1 MRRAAHLALA
11 AVLFLSAIVNA
22 FRLWVLEVQLFP
34 GDDFRMYYSMA
45 RVGLIYGWSR
55 IYDLEL
61 QCLPITPLAETT
73 SHCPSLN
80 PPPLVLLTVP
90 LAGLPYPTAYA
101 VWVALLLVAVVGVL
115 ALFWSRLPPPRLLY
129 AAGALS
135 LFPIAYC
142 LFLGQVTIIA
152 LLGLALAWR
161 LIAAGHPGWAGA
173 ALTLCYVKPQ
183 VVFLVPLAL
192 IVAGFWRPV
201 LVWATAGAALAL
213 ASLVMLGRHGVE
225 AYLQLSHVA
234 LGDELNHVYTVAGIF
249 GQNAAVAAVQ
259 IGLGLAALLAAWR
272 LRGNL
277 DAAIVAGILGSVL
290 ASPYWHL
297 QDYTLLALAAVAQL
311 SLGPRLPALLAAVS
325 LYVVGSPIVQGVT
338 YVPGLIQVASW
349 QVLGIIWLGWLV
361 VYAVRLRPPSESR
374 ELVQESPR
382 TDLAAT

>member
-1 MRRAAHLALA
+1 MRRRAHLVLA
-11 AVLFLSAIVNA
+11 GVLFLSAFVNA

-45 RVGLIYGWSR
+45 RVGLKYGWSR

-61 QCLPITPLAETT
+61 QCLPISPLTETT
-73 SHCPSLN
+73 FHCPSLN

-90 LAGLPYPTAYA
+90 LAGLPYATAYA
-101 VWVALLLVAVVGVL
+101 VWVALLFVAVVGVL
-115 ALFWSRLPPPRLLY
+115 ALFWRRLPQPKLLY

-152 LLGLALAWR
+152 LLGLTLAWR
-161 LIAAGHPGWAGA
+161 LITEGHHGWAGA

-201 LVWATAGAALAL
+201 LVWAAAGAALAL
-213 ASLVMLGRHGVE
+213 ASILILGRHGVE

-234 LGDELNHVYTVAGIF
+234 LLDELNHVYTVAGIF
-249 GQNAAVAAVQ
+249 GQNAAVAGVQ
-259 IGLGLAALLAAWR
+259 LGLAMAALLAAWR

-297 QDYTLLALAAVAQL
+297 QDYVLVALAAAAQL
-311 SLGPRLPALLAAVS
+311 SLGPRKVAILLAAS
-325 LYVVGSPIVQGVT
+325 LYVVGSPFLQGVT

-361 VYAVRLRPPSESR
+361 LYALRLCPPSPSR
-374 ELVQESPR
+374 EPVQESPR